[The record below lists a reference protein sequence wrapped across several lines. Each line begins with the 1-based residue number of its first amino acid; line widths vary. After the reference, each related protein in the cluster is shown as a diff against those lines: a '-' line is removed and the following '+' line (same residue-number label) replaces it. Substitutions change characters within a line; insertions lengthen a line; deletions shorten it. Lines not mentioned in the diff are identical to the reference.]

1 MQNQNKESKMFLNIA
16 YITKVNIASLNGA
29 EGSGGNITP
38 IKKVSSYDGE
48 EFVYVS
54 GQALRHYLKET
65 LFQLGENIAE
75 INEKGE
81 PTFKVDGKYVNLDSK
96 KEFDKY
102 KKQVFKSVVDLDLF
116 GYMFPKSY
124 RRWSPVKVAPLLS
137 LLPYKG
143 EVDYLTRKQK
153 GENKGGNIVQVEID
167 TLNFMRGNIV
177 INLEHIG
184 AIVDEFTYEK
194 ENILSDDEKKERINK
209 LLEAIKNFN
218 GGAKQARNLED
229 IAPKFIVITKQQSA
243 NPFFLNALKVD
254 KNMNLDIA
262 ILKEAINEADYEDLK
277 IGLRSGI
284 FNNEKEIKDNFE
296 VVGIKEAI
304 EYFKEK

>member
-1 MQNQNKESKMFLNIA
+1 MFLNIA

-38 IKKVSSYDGE
+38 IKKIYSYSGDE
-48 EFVYVS
+48 YVYVS

-65 LFQLGENIAE
+65 LMQLGEKISE

-81 PTFKVDGKYVNLDSK
+81 PTFKVNGKYVNLDNK

-102 KKQVFKSVVDLDLF
+102 KENVFKDVVDLDLF
-116 GYMFPKSY
+116 GYMFPNSY

-153 GENKGGNIVQVEID
+153 KEEKGGNIVQVEID

-177 INLEHIG
+177 INLNHIG
-184 AIVDEFTYEK
+184 AIIDEFTYEREDILT
-194 ENILSDDEKKERINK
+194 ENEKKQRINI
-209 LLEAIKNFN
+209 LLEAIKNFT
-218 GGAKQARNLED
+218 GGARQSRNLED
-229 IAPKFIVITKQQSA
+229 ISPKFIVITKQKTG

-254 KNMNLDIA
+254 KNMNLDIE
-262 ILKEAINEADYEDLK
+262 ILKEAISEADFEDIK

-284 FNNEKEIKDNFE
+284 FNNENEIRNNFD
-296 VVGIKEAI
+296 VLTIKEAI
-304 EYFKEK
+304 EFFKEK

>member
-1 MQNQNKESKMFLNIA
+1 MFLNIA

-38 IKKVSSYDGE
+38 IKKISSYSGE
-48 EFVYVS
+48 EYVYVS

-65 LFQLGENIAE
+65 LAQLGENITE

-81 PTFKVDGKYVNLDSK
+81 PTFKVDGKYVDLDKK

-102 KKQVFKSVVDLDLF
+102 KEKIFKDFIDLDLF

-153 GENKGGNIVQVEID
+153 SESKGGNIVQVEVD

-177 INLEHIG
+177 INLDHIG
-184 AIVDEFTYEK
+184 AIIDEFTYEK
-194 ENILSDDEKKERINK
+194 ETILNEDEKKARINK
-209 LLEAIKNFN
+209 LLEAIKNFT
-218 GGAKQARNLED
+218 GGARQARNMED
-229 IAPKFIVITKQQSA
+229 IAPKFVVITRQKVG
-243 NPFFLNALKVD
+243 NPFFLNALQVD
-254 KNMNLDIA
+254 KSMRLNVKV
-262 ILKEAINEADYEDLK
+262 LKEAIDEADFEEIK

-284 FNNEKEIKDNFE
+284 FSNEEEIKEAFD

-304 EYFKEK
+304 EYFKEDQ

>member
-1 MQNQNKESKMFLNIA
+1 MFLNIA

-38 IKKVSSYDGE
+38 IKKISSYTGE
-48 EFVYVS
+48 EYVYVS

-65 LFQLGENIAE
+65 LMQLGEKITE

-81 PTFKVDGKYVNLDSK
+81 PTFKVNGKYVKLDNK

-102 KKQVFKSVVDLDLF
+102 KEIAFKEFVDLDLF
-116 GYMFPKSY
+116 GYMFPNSY

-153 GENKGGNIVQVEID
+153 KEEKGGNIVQVEID
-167 TLNFMRGNIV
+167 TLNAMRGSIV
-177 INLEHIG
+177 INLDHIG
-184 AIVDEFTYEK
+184 AIIDEYTYEK
-194 ENILSDDEKKERINK
+194 EEILNEEEKKNRINK
-209 LLEAIKNFN
+209 LLEAIRNFT
-218 GGAKQARNLED
+218 GGARQARNLED
-229 IAPKFIVITKQQSA
+229 IAPKFIVISKQKTG

-254 KNMNLDIA
+254 KNMNLDID
-262 ILKEAINEADYEDLK
+262 ILKETIEEADFEDIK

-284 FNNEKEIKDNFE
+284 FNNENEIKEKFD
-296 VVGIKEAI
+296 VVTIKEAI

>member
-1 MQNQNKESKMFLNIA
+1 MFLNIA

-38 IKKVSSYDGE
+38 IKKISSYTGE
-48 EFVYVS
+48 EYVYVS

-65 LFQLGENIAE
+65 LMQLGEKITE

-81 PTFKVDGKYVNLDSK
+81 PTFKVNGKYVKLDNK

-102 KKQVFKSVVDLDLF
+102 KEIAFKEFVDLDLF
-116 GYMFPKSY
+116 GYMFPNSY

-153 GENKGGNIVQVEID
+153 KEEKGGNIVQVEID
-167 TLNFMRGNIV
+167 TLNAMRGSIV
-177 INLEHIG
+177 INLDHIG
-184 AIVDEFTYEK
+184 AIIDEYTYEK
-194 ENILSDDEKKERINK
+194 EEILNEEEKKNRINK
-209 LLEAIKNFN
+209 LLEAIRNFT
-218 GGAKQARNLED
+218 GGARQARNLED
-229 IAPKFIVITKQQSA
+229 IAPKFIVVSKQKTG

-254 KNMNLDIA
+254 KNMNLDID
-262 ILKEAINEADYEDLK
+262 ILKETIEEADFEDIK

-284 FNNEKEIKDNFE
+284 FNNENEIKEKFD
-296 VVGIKEAI
+296 VVTIKEAI

>member
-1 MQNQNKESKMFLNIA
+1 MFLNIA

-38 IKKVSSYDGE
+38 IKKISSYSGE
-48 EFVYVS
+48 EYVYVS

-65 LFQLGENIAE
+65 LAQLGENITE

-81 PTFKVDGKYVNLDSK
+81 PTFKVDGKYVDLDEK

-102 KKQVFKSVVDLDLF
+102 KEKIFKDFIDLDLF

-153 GENKGGNIVQVEID
+153 SESKGGNIVQVEVD

-177 INLEHIG
+177 INLDHIG
-184 AIVDEFTYEK
+184 AIIDEFTYEK
-194 ENILSDDEKKERINK
+194 ETILNEDEKKARINK
-209 LLEAIKNFN
+209 LLEAIKNFT
-218 GGAKQARNLED
+218 GGARQARNMEE
-229 IAPKFIVITKQQSA
+229 IAPKFVVITRQKVG
-243 NPFFLNALKVD
+243 NPFFLNALQVD
-254 KNMNLDIA
+254 KSRRLNVKV
-262 ILKEAINEADYEDLK
+262 LKEAIDEADFEEIK

-284 FNNEKEIKDNFE
+284 FSNEEEIKEAFD

-304 EYFKEK
+304 EYFKEDQ

>member
-1 MQNQNKESKMFLNIA
+1 MFLNIA

-29 EGSGGNITP
+29 EGSGGNITQ

-81 PTFKVDGKYVNLDSK
+81 PTFKVNGKYVNLDSK

-116 GYMFPKSY
+116 GYMFPNSY

-194 ENILSDDEKKERINK
+194 ENILGEDEKKERINK
-209 LLEAIKNFN
+209 LLEAVKNFN

-262 ILKEAINEADYEDLK
+262 VLKEAIDEADYKDLK

-284 FNNEKEIKDNFE
+284 FNNEKDIRDNFE
-296 VVGIKEAI
+296 VVVIKEAI